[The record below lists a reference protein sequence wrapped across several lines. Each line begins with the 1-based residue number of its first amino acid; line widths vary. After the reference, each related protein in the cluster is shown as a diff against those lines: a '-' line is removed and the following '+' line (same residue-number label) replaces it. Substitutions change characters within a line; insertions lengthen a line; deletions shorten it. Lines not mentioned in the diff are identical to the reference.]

1 MTQRSL
7 VFELRRCIAIPL
19 GLLMAFSGAPAPAD
33 DTPPATPQATIRTIT
48 AESLAALQA
57 NKAALSENPAGV
69 AARIAS
75 IVDPYLD
82 FTIMSEEVLGVGW
95 RRADPQ
101 QRSRFTQAFKQL
113 LTDDYAAVFKQY
125 TGQTIKVTDSRWE
138 DAIHDRATVSSRI
151 ESPGAQPIRVD
162 YHLFH
167 TGGRWKVYDVV
178 VDGVSLLI
186 NYREVFASELQH
198 ESLDGL
204 ITQLEQKVSSLGSSG
219 SQ

>member
-1 MTQRSL
+1 M
-7 VFELRRCIAIPL
+7 FELRRCIAIPL
-19 GLLMAFSGAPAPAD
+19 GLLVAFSGAPALAD
-33 DTPPATPQATIRTIT
+33 DTPPATPKATIRTIT

-57 NKAALSENPAGV
+57 NKAALSKNPAGV
-69 AARIAS
+69 AARIAG

-101 QRSRFTQAFKQL
+101 QRGRFTQAFKQL
-113 LTDDYAAVFKQY
+113 LTDDYAAVFKHY
-125 TGQTIKVTDSRWE
+125 NGQTIKVTDSRWE
-138 DAIHDRATVSSRI
+138 DAAHDRAMVSSEI
-151 ESPGAQPIRVD
+151 ESTGEQPIHVD
-162 YHLFH
+162 YHLFY